1 MTRDAL
7 YRAYDGLRPSDAARE
22 RMLQAVKEAAAHPE
36 TEEEHPQR
44 HTPAFRRTLVLAA
57 ALVLIVAFGSV
68 AYATGWFGLRSAV
81 MYHDNGDPDQPYGNT
96 DVMSL
101 QGLAGSPEFEAN
113 ARWHAFY
120 ESYDPDGAILA
131 SVGNSDTGLEP
142 RYDAYPCYTREM
154 ADTLD
159 AIAAE
164 SGLELLSGL
173 VTYDNAADIPGW
185 MQSILPQSC
194 GAFDHCT
201 YDAYSFDSGSFKT
214 EGAFLF
220 CDAQW
225 PYETN
230 YQFVCNRKGYLS
242 VSYLA
247 IGDADDYTQWAYETA
262 SGVTVTLALGPD
274 KALIIAD
281 LPDAYLVVNVLD
293 VRVGDVQQGEASLPA
308 EILEAMADAFRF
320 DQLA

>member
-36 TEEEHPQR
+36 TEEHPKR
-44 HTPAFRRTLVLAA
+44 RTFRRSLLLAA
-57 ALVLIVAFGSV
+57 ALGLIVAFGSV

-113 ARWHAFY
+113 ARWQAFY
-120 ESYDPDGAILA
+120 DSYDPDGAILA
-131 SVGNSDTGLEP
+131 SIGNSDTGLEP

-159 AIAAE
+159 AIAEE

-173 VTYDNAADIPGW
+173 TLYGAAELPDW
-185 MQSILPQSC
+185 MRNTLPQSC
-194 GAFDHCT
+194 GAFDHCI
-201 YDAYSFDSGSFKT
+201 YAGYSFDSGSFKT
-214 EGAFLF
+214 EGAFFF
-220 CDAQW
+220 CDARW

-293 VRVGDVQQGEASLPA
+293 VRVGDVQQGEATLPA

>member
-36 TEEEHPQR
+36 TEEHPKR
-44 HTPAFRRTLVLAA
+44 RTFRRSLLLAA
-57 ALVLIVAFGSV
+57 ALGLIVAFGSV

-81 MYHDNGDPDQPYGNT
+81 MYHDNGDPDQPDGNT

-113 ARWHAFY
+113 ARWQAFY
-120 ESYDPDGAILA
+120 DSYDPDGAILA

-159 AIAAE
+159 AIAEE

-173 VTYDNAADIPGW
+173 TLYGAAELPDW
-185 MQSILPQSC
+185 MRNTLPQSC
-194 GAFDHCT
+194 GAFDHCI
-201 YDAYSFDSGSFKT
+201 YAGYSFDNGSFKT

>member
-36 TEEEHPQR
+36 TEERPKR
-44 HTPAFRRTLVLAA
+44 RTFRRSLLLAA
-57 ALVLIVAFGSV
+57 ALGLIVAFGSV

-159 AIAAE
+159 AIAEE

-173 VTYDNAADIPGW
+173 TLYSAAELPDW
-185 MQSILPQSC
+185 MRNTLPQSC
-194 GAFDHCT
+194 GAFDHCI
-201 YDAYSFDSGSFKT
+201 YAGYSFDNGSFKT
-214 EGAFLF
+214 EGAFFF
-220 CDAQW
+220 CDARW

-247 IGDADDYTQWAYETA
+247 IGDADDYTQWEYETA

-293 VRVGDVQQGEASLPA
+293 VRVGDVQQGEAALPA

>member
-36 TEEEHPQR
+36 TEEHPKR
-44 HTPAFRRTLVLAA
+44 RTFRRSLLLAA
-57 ALVLIVAFGSV
+57 ALGLIVAFGSV

-113 ARWHAFY
+113 ARWQAFY
-120 ESYDPDGAILA
+120 DSYDPDGAILA

-159 AIAAE
+159 AIAEE

-173 VTYDNAADIPGW
+173 TLYGAAELPDWIRNT
-185 MQSILPQSC
+185 LPQSC
-194 GAFDHCT
+194 GAFDHCI
-201 YDAYSFDSGSFKT
+201 YDGYSFDSGSFKT
-214 EGAFLF
+214 EGAFFF
-220 CDAQW
+220 CDARW

-293 VRVGDVQQGEASLPA
+293 VRVGDVQQGEAALPA

>member
-36 TEEEHPQR
+36 TEEHPKR
-44 HTPAFRRTLVLAA
+44 RTFRRSLLLAA
-57 ALVLIVAFGSV
+57 ALGLIVAFGSV

-113 ARWHAFY
+113 ARWQAFY
-120 ESYDPDGAILA
+120 DSYDPDGAILA

-159 AIAAE
+159 AIAEE

-173 VTYDNAADIPGW
+173 TLYGAAELPDW
-185 MQSILPQSC
+185 MRNTLPQSC
-194 GAFDHCT
+194 GAFDHCI
-201 YDAYSFDSGSFKT
+201 YAGYSFDNGSFKT
-214 EGAFLF
+214 EGAFFF
-220 CDAQW
+220 CDARW

-281 LPDAYLVVNVLD
+281 LPDAYLVGNVLD
-293 VRVGDVQQGEASLPA
+293 VRVGDVQQGEATLPA

>member
-1 MTRDAL
+1 MR
-7 YRAYDGLRPSDAARE
+7 
-22 RMLQAVKEAAAHPE
+22 
-36 TEEEHPQR
+36 
-44 HTPAFRRTLVLAA
+44 
-57 ALVLIVAFGSV
+57 
-68 AYATGWFGLRSAV
+68 
-81 MYHDNGDPDQPYGNT
+81 NT
-96 DVMSL
+96 
-101 QGLAGSPEFEAN
+101 
-113 ARWHAFY
+113 
-120 ESYDPDGAILA
+120 
-131 SVGNSDTGLEP
+131 
-142 RYDAYPCYTREM
+142 
-154 ADTLD
+154 
-159 AIAAE
+159 
-164 SGLELLSGL
+164 
-173 VTYDNAADIPGW
+173 
-185 MQSILPQSC
+185 LPQSC
-194 GAFDHCT
+194 GAFDHCI
-201 YDAYSFDSGSFKT
+201 YDGYSFDSGSFKT

-293 VRVGDVQQGEASLPA
+293 VRVGDVQRGEATLPA
-308 EILEAMADAFRF
+308 GILEAMADAFRF

>member
-36 TEEEHPQR
+36 TEEHPKR
-44 HTPAFRRTLVLAA
+44 RTFRRSLLLAA
-57 ALVLIVAFGSV
+57 ALGLIVAFGSV

-159 AIAAE
+159 AIAEE

-173 VTYDNAADIPGW
+173 TLYGAAELPDW
-185 MQSILPQSC
+185 MRNTLPQSC
-194 GAFDHCT
+194 GAFDHCI
-201 YDAYSFDSGSFKT
+201 YAGYSFDNGSFKT
-214 EGAFLF
+214 EGAFFF
-220 CDAQW
+220 CDARW

-293 VRVGDVQQGEASLPA
+293 VRVGDVQRGEATLPA

>member
-7 YRAYDGLRPSDAARE
+7 YRAYDGLRPSDEARE

-36 TEEEHPQR
+36 TEELPKR
-44 HTPAFRRTLVLAA
+44 RTFRRSLLLAA
-57 ALVLIVAFGSV
+57 ALGLIVAFGSV

-81 MYHDNGDPDQPYGNT
+81 MYHDNGDPNLPYGNT

-113 ARWHAFY
+113 ARWQAFY
-120 ESYDPDGAILA
+120 DSYDPDGAILA
-131 SVGNSDTGLEP
+131 SIGNSDTGLGP

-159 AIAAE
+159 AIAEE

-173 VTYDNAADIPGW
+173 TLYGAAELPDW
-185 MQSILPQSC
+185 MRNTLPQSC
-194 GAFDHCT
+194 GAFDHCI
-201 YDAYSFDSGSFKT
+201 YAGYSFDNGSFKT
-214 EGAFLF
+214 EGAFFF
-220 CDAQW
+220 CDARW

-293 VRVGDVQQGEASLPA
+293 VRVGDVQQGEAALPA

>member
-36 TEEEHPQR
+36 TEEHPKR
-44 HTPAFRRTLVLAA
+44 RTFRRSLLLAA
-57 ALVLIVAFGSV
+57 ALGLIVAFGSV

-81 MYHDNGDPDQPYGNT
+81 MYHDNGDSDQPYGNT

-159 AIAAE
+159 AIAEE

-173 VTYDNAADIPGW
+173 TLYGAAELPDW
-185 MQSILPQSC
+185 MRNTLPQSC

-201 YDAYSFDSGSFKT
+201 YDAYSFDNGSFKT
-214 EGAFLF
+214 EGAFFF
-220 CDAQW
+220 CDARW

>member
-36 TEEEHPQR
+36 TEEHPKR
-44 HTPAFRRTLVLAA
+44 RTFRRSLLLAA
-57 ALVLIVAFGSV
+57 ALGLIVAFGSV

-81 MYHDNGDPDQPYGNT
+81 MYHDNGNPDQPYGNT

-154 ADTLD
+154 ADALD
-159 AIAAE
+159 AIAEE

-173 VTYDNAADIPGW
+173 TLYGAAELPDW
-185 MQSILPQSC
+185 MRNTLPQSC
-194 GAFDHCT
+194 GAFDHCI
-201 YDAYSFDSGSFKT
+201 YDGYSFDNGSFKT
-214 EGAFLF
+214 DGAFLF
-220 CDAQW
+220 CDARW

-247 IGDADDYTQWAYETA
+247 IGNADDCTQWAYETA

-293 VRVGDVQQGEASLPA
+293 VRAGDVQQGEASLPA

>member
-36 TEEEHPQR
+36 TEEHPKR
-44 HTPAFRRTLVLAA
+44 RTFRRSLLLAA
-57 ALVLIVAFGSV
+57 ALGLIVAFGSV

-81 MYHDNGDPDQPYGNT
+81 MYHDNGDSDQPYGNT

-113 ARWHAFY
+113 ARWQAFY
-120 ESYDPDGAILA
+120 DSYDPDGAILA
-131 SVGNSDTGLEP
+131 SIGNSDTGLGP

-159 AIAAE
+159 AIAEE

-173 VTYDNAADIPGW
+173 TLYGAAELPDW
-185 MQSILPQSC
+185 MRNTLPQSC
-194 GAFDHCT
+194 GAFDHCI
-201 YDAYSFDSGSFKT
+201 YAGYSFDNGSFKT

-247 IGDADDYTQWAYETA
+247 IGDADDYTQWEYETA

-320 DQLA
+320 DQLV

>member
-36 TEEEHPQR
+36 TEEHPKR
-44 HTPAFRRTLVLAA
+44 RTFRRSLLLAA
-57 ALVLIVAFGSV
+57 ALGLIVAFGSV

-81 MYHDNGDPDQPYGNT
+81 MYHDNGDSDQPYGNT

-113 ARWHAFY
+113 ARWQAFY
-120 ESYDPDGAILA
+120 DSYDPDGAILA
-131 SVGNSDTGLEP
+131 SIGNSDTGLEP

-159 AIAAE
+159 AIAEE

-173 VTYDNAADIPGW
+173 TLYGAAELPDW
-185 MQSILPQSC
+185 MRNTLPQSC
-194 GAFDHCT
+194 GAFDHCI
-201 YDAYSFDSGSFKT
+201 YAGYSFDNGSFKT
-214 EGAFLF
+214 EGAFFF
-220 CDAQW
+220 CDARW

-293 VRVGDVQQGEASLPA
+293 VRVGDVQRGEVTLPA
-308 EILEAMADAFRF
+308 GILEAMADAFRF

>member
-36 TEEEHPQR
+36 TEEHPKR
-44 HTPAFRRTLVLAA
+44 RTFRRSLLLAA
-57 ALVLIVAFGSV
+57 ALGLIVAFGSV

-113 ARWHAFY
+113 ARWQAFY
-120 ESYDPDGAILA
+120 DSYDPDGAILA
-131 SVGNSDTGLEP
+131 SIGNSDTGLGP

-159 AIAAE
+159 AIAEE

-173 VTYDNAADIPGW
+173 TLYGAAELPDW
-185 MQSILPQSC
+185 MRNTLPQSC
-194 GAFDHCT
+194 GAFDHCI
-201 YDAYSFDSGSFKT
+201 YDGYSFDSGSFKT
-214 EGAFLF
+214 EGAFFF
-220 CDAQW
+220 CDARW

-247 IGDADDYTQWAYETA
+247 IGDADDYTQWEYETA

-293 VRVGDVQQGEASLPA
+293 VRVGDVQQGEATLPA

>member
-36 TEEEHPQR
+36 TEEHPKR
-44 HTPAFRRTLVLAA
+44 HTFRRSLLLAA
-57 ALVLIVAFGSV
+57 ALGLIVAFGSV

-113 ARWHAFY
+113 ARWQAFY
-120 ESYDPDGAILA
+120 DSYDPDGAILA
-131 SVGNSDTGLEP
+131 SIGNSDTGLEP

-159 AIAAE
+159 AIAEE

-173 VTYDNAADIPGW
+173 TLYGAAELPDW
-185 MQSILPQSC
+185 MRNTLPQSC
-194 GAFDHCT
+194 GAFDHCI
-201 YDAYSFDSGSFKT
+201 YAGYSFDNGSFKT
-214 EGAFLF
+214 EGAFFF
-220 CDAQW
+220 CDARW

-293 VRVGDVQQGEASLPA
+293 VRVGDVQQGEAALPA

>member
-36 TEEEHPQR
+36 TEEHPKR
-44 HTPAFRRTLVLAA
+44 RTFRRSLLLAA
-57 ALVLIVAFGSV
+57 ALGLIVAFGSV

-113 ARWHAFY
+113 ARWQAFY
-120 ESYDPDGAILA
+120 DSYDPDGAILA
-131 SVGNSDTGLEP
+131 SIGNSDTGLEP

-159 AIAAE
+159 AIAEE

-173 VTYDNAADIPGW
+173 TLYGAAELPDW
-185 MQSILPQSC
+185 MRNTLPQSC
-194 GAFDHCT
+194 GAFDHCI
-201 YDAYSFDSGSFKT
+201 YAGYSFDSGSFKT

-220 CDAQW
+220 CDARW

-242 VSYLA
+242 VSHLA
-247 IGDADDYTQWAYETA
+247 IGDADDYTQWEYETA

-293 VRVGDVQQGEASLPA
+293 VRVGDVQQGEAALPA

-320 DQLA
+320 DQLV

>member
-36 TEEEHPQR
+36 TEEHPKR
-44 HTPAFRRTLVLAA
+44 RTFRRSLLLAA
-57 ALVLIVAFGSV
+57 ALGLIVAFGSV

-81 MYHDNGDPDQPYGNT
+81 MYHDNGDPAQPYGNT

-113 ARWHAFY
+113 ARWQAFY
-120 ESYDPDGAILA
+120 DSYDPDGAILA
-131 SVGNSDTGLEP
+131 SIGNSDTGLEP

-159 AIAAE
+159 AIAEE

-173 VTYDNAADIPGW
+173 TLYGAAELPDW
-185 MQSILPQSC
+185 MRNTLPQSC
-194 GAFDHCT
+194 GAFDHCI
-201 YDAYSFDSGSFKT
+201 YAGYSFDNGSFKT

-293 VRVGDVQQGEASLPA
+293 VRVGDVQQGEATLPA
-308 EILEAMADAFRF
+308 GILEAMADAFRF

>member
-36 TEEEHPQR
+36 TEEHPKR
-44 HTPAFRRTLVLAA
+44 RTFRRSLLLAA
-57 ALVLIVAFGSV
+57 ALGLIVAFGSV

-113 ARWHAFY
+113 ARWQAFY
-120 ESYDPDGAILA
+120 DSYDPDGAILA
-131 SVGNSDTGLEP
+131 SIGNSDTGLEP

-159 AIAAE
+159 AIAEE

-173 VTYDNAADIPGW
+173 TLYGAAELPDW
-185 MQSILPQSC
+185 MRNTLPQSC
-194 GAFDHCT
+194 GTFDHCI
-201 YDAYSFDSGSFKT
+201 YDGYSFDNGSFKT
-214 EGAFLF
+214 EGAFFF
-220 CDAQW
+220 CDARW

-293 VRVGDVQQGEASLPA
+293 VRVGDVQQGEAALPA

>member
-36 TEEEHPQR
+36 TEEHPKR
-44 HTPAFRRTLVLAA
+44 RTFRRSLLLAA
-57 ALVLIVAFGSV
+57 ALGLIVAFGSV

-113 ARWHAFY
+113 ARWQAFY
-120 ESYDPDGAILA
+120 DSYDPDGAILA
-131 SVGNSDTGLEP
+131 SIGNSDTGLEP

-159 AIAAE
+159 AIAEE

-173 VTYDNAADIPGW
+173 TLYGAAELPDW
-185 MQSILPQSC
+185 MRNTLPQSC
-194 GAFDHCT
+194 GAFDHCI
-201 YDAYSFDSGSFKT
+201 YAGYSFDNGSFKT
-214 EGAFLF
+214 EGAFFF
-220 CDAQW
+220 CDARW

>member
-36 TEEEHPQR
+36 TEEHPKR
-44 HTPAFRRTLVLAA
+44 RTFRRSLLLAA
-57 ALVLIVAFGSV
+57 ALGLIVAFGSV

-113 ARWHAFY
+113 ARWQAFY
-120 ESYDPDGAILA
+120 DSYDPDGAILA
-131 SVGNSDTGLEP
+131 SIGNSDTGLEP

-159 AIAAE
+159 AIAEE

-173 VTYDNAADIPGW
+173 TLYGAAELPDW
-185 MQSILPQSC
+185 MRNTLPQSC
-194 GAFDHCT
+194 GAFDHCI
-201 YDAYSFDSGSFKT
+201 YAGYSFDNGSFKT

-293 VRVGDVQQGEASLPA
+293 VRVGDVQQGEAALPA

>member
-36 TEEEHPQR
+36 TEEHPKR
-44 HTPAFRRTLVLAA
+44 RTFRRSLLLAA
-57 ALVLIVAFGSV
+57 ALGLIVAFGSV

-113 ARWHAFY
+113 ARWQAFY
-120 ESYDPDGAILA
+120 DSYDPDGAILA
-131 SVGNSDTGLEP
+131 SIGNSDTGLEP

-159 AIAAE
+159 AIAEE

-173 VTYDNAADIPGW
+173 TLYGAAELPDW
-185 MQSILPQSC
+185 MRNTLPQSC

-214 EGAFLF
+214 EGAFFF
-220 CDAQW
+220 CDARW

-247 IGDADDYTQWAYETA
+247 IGDADDYTQWEYETA

-293 VRVGDVQQGEASLPA
+293 VRVGDVQRGEITLPA
-308 EILEAMADAFRF
+308 GILEAMADAFRF

>member
-7 YRAYDGLRPSDAARE
+7 YRAYDGLRPSDAVRE

-36 TEEEHPQR
+36 TEEHPKR
-44 HTPAFRRTLVLAA
+44 RTFRRSLLLAA
-57 ALVLIVAFGSV
+57 ALGLIVAFGSV

-113 ARWHAFY
+113 ARWQAFY
-120 ESYDPDGAILA
+120 DSYDPDGAILA

-159 AIAAE
+159 AIAEE

-173 VTYDNAADIPGW
+173 TLYGAAELPDW
-185 MQSILPQSC
+185 MRNTLPQSC
-194 GAFDHCT
+194 GAFDHCI
-201 YDAYSFDSGSFKT
+201 YDGYSFDNGSFKT
-214 EGAFLF
+214 EGAFFF
-220 CDAQW
+220 CDARW

-247 IGDADDYTQWAYETA
+247 IGDADDYTQWEYETA

-293 VRVGDVQQGEASLPA
+293 VRVGDVQQGEAALPA

>member
-36 TEEEHPQR
+36 TEELPKR
-44 HTPAFRRTLVLAA
+44 RTFRRSLLLAA
-57 ALVLIVAFGSV
+57 ALGLIVAFGSV

-113 ARWHAFY
+113 ARWQAFY
-120 ESYDPDGAILA
+120 DSYDPDGAILA
-131 SVGNSDTGLEP
+131 SIGNSDTGLEP

-159 AIAAE
+159 AIAEE

-173 VTYDNAADIPGW
+173 TLYGAAELPDW
-185 MQSILPQSC
+185 MRNTLPQSC
-194 GAFDHCT
+194 GAFDHCI
-201 YDAYSFDSGSFKT
+201 YDGYSFDNGSFKT
-214 EGAFLF
+214 EGAFFF
-220 CDAQW
+220 CDARW

-247 IGDADDYTQWAYETA
+247 IGDADDYTQWEYETA

-293 VRVGDVQQGEASLPA
+293 VRVGDVQQGAAALPA

>member
-36 TEEEHPQR
+36 TEELPKR
-44 HTPAFRRTLVLAA
+44 RTFRRSLLLAA
-57 ALVLIVAFGSV
+57 ALGLIVAFGSV

-113 ARWHAFY
+113 ARWQAFY
-120 ESYDPDGAILA
+120 DSYDPDGAILA

-159 AIAAE
+159 AIAEE

-173 VTYDNAADIPGW
+173 TLYGAAELPDW
-185 MQSILPQSC
+185 MRNTLPQSC
-194 GAFDHCT
+194 GAFDHCI
-201 YDAYSFDSGSFKT
+201 YDAYSFDNGSFKT

-247 IGDADDYTQWAYETA
+247 IGDADDYTQWEYETA

-293 VRVGDVQQGEASLPA
+293 VRVGDVQRGEITLPA
-308 EILEAMADAFRF
+308 GILEAMADAFRF

>member
-36 TEEEHPQR
+36 TEEHPKR
-44 HTPAFRRTLVLAA
+44 RTFRRSLLLAA
-57 ALVLIVAFGSV
+57 ALGLIVAFGSV

-81 MYHDNGDPDQPYGNT
+81 MYHDNGDSDQPYGNT

-159 AIAAE
+159 AIAEE

-173 VTYDNAADIPGW
+173 TLYGAAELPDW
-185 MQSILPQSC
+185 MRSILPQSC
-194 GAFDHCT
+194 GAFGHCT
-201 YDAYSFDSGSFKT
+201 YDAYSFDNGSFKT

-242 VSYLA
+242 VFYLA

-293 VRVGDVQQGEASLPA
+293 ARVGDVQRGEVTLPA
-308 EILEAMADAFRF
+308 GILEAMADAFRF

>member
-36 TEEEHPQR
+36 TEEHPKR
-44 HTPAFRRTLVLAA
+44 RTFRRSLLLAA
-57 ALVLIVAFGSV
+57 ALGLIVAFGSV

-113 ARWHAFY
+113 ARWQAFY
-120 ESYDPDGAILA
+120 DSYDPDGAILA

-159 AIAAE
+159 AIAEE

-173 VTYDNAADIPGW
+173 TLYGAAELPDW
-185 MQSILPQSC
+185 MRSILPQSC
-194 GAFDHCT
+194 GAFDPCT
-201 YDAYSFDSGSFKT
+201 SDGYSVDNGSFKT
-214 EGAFLF
+214 DGAVFF
-220 CDAQW
+220 CDARW

-293 VRVGDVQQGEASLPA
+293 VRVGDVQRGEVTLPA
-308 EILEAMADAFRF
+308 ALLEAMADAFRF

>member
-36 TEEEHPQR
+36 TEEHPKR
-44 HTPAFRRTLVLAA
+44 RTFRRSLLLAA
-57 ALVLIVAFGSV
+57 ALGLIVAFGSV

-81 MYHDNGDPDQPYGNT
+81 MYHDNGDSDQPYGNT

-159 AIAAE
+159 AIAEE

-173 VTYDNAADIPGW
+173 TLYGAAELPDW
-185 MQSILPQSC
+185 MRNTLPQSC
-194 GAFDHCT
+194 GAFDHCI
-201 YDAYSFDSGSFKT
+201 YDAYSFDNGSFKT
-214 EGAFLF
+214 EGAFFF
-220 CDAQW
+220 CDARW

-293 VRVGDVQQGEASLPA
+293 VRVGDVQQGEATLPA
-308 EILEAMADAFRF
+308 GILEAMADAFRF

>member
-36 TEEEHPQR
+36 TEELPKR
-44 HTPAFRRTLVLAA
+44 RTFRRSLLLAA
-57 ALVLIVAFGSV
+57 ALGLIVAFGSV

-131 SVGNSDTGLEP
+131 SIGNSDTGLEP

-159 AIAAE
+159 AIAEE

-173 VTYDNAADIPGW
+173 TLYGAAELPDW
-185 MQSILPQSC
+185 MRNTLPQSC
-194 GAFDHCT
+194 GAFDHCI
-201 YDAYSFDSGSFKT
+201 YAGYSFDNGSFKT
-214 EGAFLF
+214 EGAFFF
-220 CDAQW
+220 CDARW

-293 VRVGDVQQGEASLPA
+293 VRVGDVQQGEATLPA

>member
-36 TEEEHPQR
+36 TEELPKR
-44 HTPAFRRTLVLAA
+44 RTFRRSLLLAA
-57 ALVLIVAFGSV
+57 ALGLIVAFGSV

-159 AIAAE
+159 AIAEE

-173 VTYDNAADIPGW
+173 TLYGAAELPDW
-185 MQSILPQSC
+185 MRNTLPQSC
-194 GAFDHCT
+194 GAFDHCI
-201 YDAYSFDSGSFKT
+201 YDAYSFDNGSFKT

-293 VRVGDVQQGEASLPA
+293 VRVGDVQQGEATLPA
-308 EILEAMADAFRF
+308 GILEAMADAFRF

>member
-36 TEEEHPQR
+36 TEEHPKR
-44 HTPAFRRTLVLAA
+44 RTFRRSLLLAA
-57 ALVLIVAFGSV
+57 ALGLIVAFGSV

-81 MYHDNGDPDQPYGNT
+81 MYHDSGDPDQPYGNT

-113 ARWHAFY
+113 ARWQAFY
-120 ESYDPDGAILA
+120 DSYDPDGAILA
-131 SVGNSDTGLEP
+131 SVGNSDTSLEP

-159 AIAAE
+159 AIAEE

-173 VTYDNAADIPGW
+173 TLYGAAELPDW
-185 MQSILPQSC
+185 MRNTLPQSC

-201 YDAYSFDSGSFKT
+201 YDAYSFDNGSFKT

-293 VRVGDVQQGEASLPA
+293 VRVGDVQQGEATLPA

-320 DQLA
+320 DQLV

>member
-36 TEEEHPQR
+36 TEEHPKR
-44 HTPAFRRTLVLAA
+44 RTFRRSLLLAA
-57 ALVLIVAFGSV
+57 ALGLIVAFGSV

-81 MYHDNGDPDQPYGNT
+81 MYHDNGDSDQPYGNT

-113 ARWHAFY
+113 ARWQAFY
-120 ESYDPDGAILA
+120 DSYDPDGAILA

-159 AIAAE
+159 AIAEE

-173 VTYDNAADIPGW
+173 TLYGAAELPDW
-185 MQSILPQSC
+185 MRNTLPQSC
-194 GAFDHCT
+194 GAFDHCI
-201 YDAYSFDSGSFKT
+201 YDAYSFDNGSFKT

-293 VRVGDVQQGEASLPA
+293 VRVGDVQQGEATLPA
-308 EILEAMADAFRF
+308 GILEAMADAFRF

>member
-36 TEEEHPQR
+36 TEELPKR
-44 HTPAFRRTLVLAA
+44 RTFRRSLLLAA
-57 ALVLIVAFGSV
+57 ALGLIVAFGSV

-159 AIAAE
+159 AIAEE

-173 VTYDNAADIPGW
+173 TLYGAAELPDW
-185 MQSILPQSC
+185 MRNTLPQSC
-194 GAFDHCT
+194 DAFDHCI
-201 YDAYSFDSGSFKT
+201 YDAYSFDNGSFKT

>member
-36 TEEEHPQR
+36 TEERPKR
-44 HTPAFRRTLVLAA
+44 RTFRRSLLLAA
-57 ALVLIVAFGSV
+57 ALGLIVAFGSV

-159 AIAAE
+159 AIAEE

-173 VTYDNAADIPGW
+173 TLYGAAELPDW
-185 MQSILPQSC
+185 MRNTLPQSC
-194 GAFDHCT
+194 GAFDHCI
-201 YDAYSFDSGSFKT
+201 YAGYSFDNGSFKT
-214 EGAFLF
+214 EGAFFF
-220 CDAQW
+220 CDARW

-247 IGDADDYTQWAYETA
+247 IGDADDYTQWEYETA

-293 VRVGDVQQGEASLPA
+293 VRVGDVQQGEAALPA

>member
-1 MTRDAL
+1 
-7 YRAYDGLRPSDAARE
+7 
-22 RMLQAVKEAAAHPE
+22 
-36 TEEEHPQR
+36 
-44 HTPAFRRTLVLAA
+44 
-57 ALVLIVAFGSV
+57 
-68 AYATGWFGLRSAV
+68 
-81 MYHDNGDPDQPYGNT
+81 MYHDNGNPDQPYGNT

-159 AIAAE
+159 AIAEE

-173 VTYDNAADIPGW
+173 TLYGAAELPDW
-185 MQSILPQSC
+185 MRSILPQSC

-201 YDAYSFDSGSFKT
+201 YDAYSFDNGSFKT

-293 VRVGDVQQGEASLPA
+293 VRVGDVQQGEATLPA
-308 EILEAMADAFRF
+308 GILEAMADAFRF

>member
-36 TEEEHPQR
+36 TEERPKR
-44 HTPAFRRTLVLAA
+44 RTFRRSLLLAA
-57 ALVLIVAFGSV
+57 ALGLIVAFGSV

-159 AIAAE
+159 AIAEE

-173 VTYDNAADIPGW
+173 TLYGAAELPDW
-185 MQSILPQSC
+185 MRNTLPQSC
-194 GAFDHCT
+194 GAFDHCI
-201 YDAYSFDSGSFKT
+201 YAGYSFDSGSFKT
-214 EGAFLF
+214 EGAFFF
-220 CDAQW
+220 CDARW

-293 VRVGDVQQGEASLPA
+293 VRVGDVQQGEAALPA

>member
-36 TEEEHPQR
+36 TEEHPKR
-44 HTPAFRRTLVLAA
+44 RTFRRSLLLAA
-57 ALVLIVAFGSV
+57 ALGLIVAFGSV

-113 ARWHAFY
+113 ARWQAFY
-120 ESYDPDGAILA
+120 DSYDPDGAILA

-159 AIAAE
+159 AIAEE

-173 VTYDNAADIPGW
+173 TLYGAAELPDW
-185 MQSILPQSC
+185 MRNTLPQSC

-214 EGAFLF
+214 EGAFFF
-220 CDAQW
+220 CDARW

-293 VRVGDVQQGEASLPA
+293 VRVGDVQQGEAALPA

>member
-36 TEEEHPQR
+36 TEEHPKR
-44 HTPAFRRTLVLAA
+44 RTFRRSLLLAA
-57 ALVLIVAFGSV
+57 ALGLIVAFGSV

-113 ARWHAFY
+113 ARWQAFY
-120 ESYDPDGAILA
+120 DSYDPDGAILA
-131 SVGNSDTGLEP
+131 SIGNSDTGLGP

-159 AIAAE
+159 AIAEE

-173 VTYDNAADIPGW
+173 TLYGAAELPDW
-185 MQSILPQSC
+185 MRNTLPQSC
-194 GAFDHCT
+194 GAFDHCI
-201 YDAYSFDSGSFKT
+201 YAGYSFDNGSFKT

-293 VRVGDVQQGEASLPA
+293 VRVGDVQQGEATLPA

>member
-36 TEEEHPQR
+36 TEEHPKR
-44 HTPAFRRTLVLAA
+44 RTFRRSLLLAA
-57 ALVLIVAFGSV
+57 ALGLIVAFGSV

-113 ARWHAFY
+113 ARWQAFY
-120 ESYDPDGAILA
+120 DSYDPDGAILA
-131 SVGNSDTGLEP
+131 SIGNSDTGLGP

-159 AIAAE
+159 AIAEE

-173 VTYDNAADIPGW
+173 TLYSAAELPDW
-185 MQSILPQSC
+185 MRNTLPQSC

-201 YDAYSFDSGSFKT
+201 YDAYSFDNGSFKT

-293 VRVGDVQQGEASLPA
+293 VRVGDVQQGEAALPA

>member
-1 MTRDAL
+1 
-7 YRAYDGLRPSDAARE
+7 
-22 RMLQAVKEAAAHPE
+22 
-36 TEEEHPQR
+36 
-44 HTPAFRRTLVLAA
+44 
-57 ALVLIVAFGSV
+57 
-68 AYATGWFGLRSAV
+68 
-81 MYHDNGDPDQPYGNT
+81 
-96 DVMSL
+96 MSL

-113 ARWHAFY
+113 ARWQAFY

-159 AIAAE
+159 AIAEE

-173 VTYDNAADIPGW
+173 TLYGAAELPDW
-185 MQSILPQSC
+185 MRNTLPQSC
-194 GAFDHCT
+194 GAFDHCI
-201 YDAYSFDSGSFKT
+201 YDAYSFDNGSFKT
-214 EGAFLF
+214 EGAFFF
-220 CDAQW
+220 CDARW

-293 VRVGDVQQGEASLPA
+293 VRVGDVQRGETTLPA
-308 EILEAMADAFRF
+308 GILEAMADAFRF

>member
-36 TEEEHPQR
+36 TEEHPKR
-44 HTPAFRRTLVLAA
+44 RTFRRSLLLAA

-113 ARWHAFY
+113 ARWQAFY
-120 ESYDPDGAILA
+120 DSYDPDGAILA

-159 AIAAE
+159 AIAEE

-173 VTYDNAADIPGW
+173 TLYGAAELPDW
-185 MQSILPQSC
+185 MRNTLPQSC
-194 GAFDHCT
+194 GSFDHCI
-201 YDAYSFDSGSFKT
+201 YAGYSFDNGSFKT
-214 EGAFLF
+214 EGAFFF
-220 CDAQW
+220 CDARW

-293 VRVGDVQQGEASLPA
+293 VRVGDVQRGEVTLPA
-308 EILEAMADAFRF
+308 GILEAMADAFRF

>member
-36 TEEEHPQR
+36 TEEHPKR
-44 HTPAFRRTLVLAA
+44 RTFRRSLLLAA
-57 ALVLIVAFGSV
+57 ALGLIVAFGSV

-113 ARWHAFY
+113 ARWQAFY
-120 ESYDPDGAILA
+120 DSYDPDGAILA
-131 SVGNSDTGLEP
+131 SIGNSDTGLEP

-159 AIAAE
+159 AIAEE
-164 SGLELLSGL
+164 SSLELLSGL
-173 VTYDNAADIPGW
+173 TLYGAAELPDW
-185 MQSILPQSC
+185 MRNTLPQSC
-194 GAFDHCT
+194 GAFDHCI
-201 YDAYSFDSGSFKT
+201 YAGYSFDNGSFKT
-214 EGAFLF
+214 EGAFFF
-220 CDAQW
+220 CDARW

-293 VRVGDVQQGEASLPA
+293 VRVGDVQQGEAALPA